1 MHTAHEKG
9 IVCIQ
14 CVWGDSPPILICI
27 LGWVKHN
34 MRVGAA
40 PGAELRPPT
49 QCALEADIPL
59 LPTRQCHSSPREL
72 VSIWSYAE
80 ILQRP

>member
-14 CVWGDSPPILICI
+14 CVWGDSPSVLICI
-27 LGWVKHN
+27 LGWVNHN

-59 LPTRQCHSSPREL
+59 LPTKAASFFSKRTGKCLEL
-72 VSIWSYAE
+72 C
-80 ILQRP
+80 